1 MQQDLMRDCILDAD
15 DPDVQAL
22 YLDAF
27 FDRLTQLTTC
37 LDTIKVALQRMA
49 TNEVNLGTALEEIL
63 SLSDELR

>member
-1 MQQDLMRDCILDAD
+1 MRQDPMRDCTLDAD

-37 LDTIKVALQRMA
+37 LNKINVALQQMA
-49 TNEVNLGTALEEIL
+49 MNEVNLGTALTEIL